1 MVFVKLSSLVRLF
14 KEFDMITETGDYLT
28 RDGTRVTIFEIRP
41 GTSTFEAKGSVWKEF
56 RGKIRPREFNIWKTN
71 GQHMA
76 VGEHRLDIVKKVQ
89 PGC

>member
-1 MVFVKLSSLVRLF
+1 
-14 KEFDMITETGDYLT
+14 MITETGDYLT

-41 GTSTFEAKGSVWKEF
+41 GTSTFEAKGSVWKMF
-56 RGKIRPREFNIWKTN
+56 RGKLRPRGFNIWKTN